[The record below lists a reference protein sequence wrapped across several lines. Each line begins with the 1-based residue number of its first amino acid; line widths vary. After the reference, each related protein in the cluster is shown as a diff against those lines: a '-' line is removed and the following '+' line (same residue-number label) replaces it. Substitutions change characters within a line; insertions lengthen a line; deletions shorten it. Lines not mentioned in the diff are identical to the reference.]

1 MLTLKK
7 QNVILNGQ
15 SKKAVVDQIKPIKK
29 SKKKIKKLLTLLI
42 GFDILVT
49 QLVNR
54 NLKKMIFEN

>member
-29 SKKKIKKLLTLLI
+29 AKKNKKVV
-42 GFDILVT
+42 DI
-49 QLVNR
+49 
-54 NLKKMIFEN
+54 IDWI